1 MCLSLFGGS
10 ILRNHHILKLC
21 KNWFVFICSGV
32 KFLAQMFF
40 SNKTVVG
47 HPESLM
53 DGENSSL
60 HEICCG
66 PQPIRTSSNPK
77 DRDSQHLHKFPKH
90 LLGGLALR
98 TSDLMETFMLLFFP
112 LGFCYYKQS
121 SKEHPY
127 IFSLVHMSEKV
138 FSERYIPK
146 SLQLRCPHRLS
157 GVGSV
162 TSLQDGSLSST
173 FSASQG
179 TPSPG
184 SELILI
190 HWENAEPWPPL
201 HLRKDSPST
210 GSAALTCPS
219 FLKT

>member
-1 MCLSLFGGS
+1 MGK
-10 ILRNHHILKLC
+10 ILHCMRYVVAPNQSVPVVTPKI
-21 KNWFVFICSGV
+21 V
-32 KFLAQMFF
+32 
-40 SNKTVVG
+40 TV
-47 HPESLM
+47 
-53 DGENSSL
+53 NTCISSL
-60 HEICCG
+60 NI
-66 PQPIRTSSNPK
+66 SW
-77 DRDSQHLHKFPKH
+77 
-90 LLGGLALR
+90 GGLALR

-127 IFSLVHMSEKV
+127 IFSLVHVSEQV

-162 TSLQDGSLSST
+162 TSLQDSSLSST

-190 HWENAEPWPPL
+190 HWENAEAWPPL
-201 HLRKDSPST
+201 HLRKDSPP
-210 GSAALTCPS
+210 LDQLLLLVLL
-219 FLKT
+219 F